1 MPDSLFIKFWNIVV
15 MLLLFY
21 VVTYVPIQ
29 VCFIEGDVTGAVGV
43 LNLII
48 DYLFV
53 IDIFVSFTTAYD
65 DPETALPV
73 TNSKKIAINYL

>member
-1 MPDSLFIKFWNIVV
+1 

-43 LNLII
+43 LNIVI

-53 IDIFVSFTTAYD
+53 CDIFVSFTTAYD
-65 DPETALPV
+65 DFESKLMV
-73 TNSKKIAINYL
+73 TDSKKIAINYL